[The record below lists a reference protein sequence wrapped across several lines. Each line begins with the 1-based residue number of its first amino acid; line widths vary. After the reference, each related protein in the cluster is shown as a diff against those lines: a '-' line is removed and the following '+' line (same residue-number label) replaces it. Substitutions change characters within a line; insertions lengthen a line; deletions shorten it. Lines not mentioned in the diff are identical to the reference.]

1 MAIKTYTVNVSHYF
15 EYDSFNSD
23 REVLQII
30 EFRIS

>member
-23 REVLQII
+23 RRSATNYRV
-30 EFRIS
+30 